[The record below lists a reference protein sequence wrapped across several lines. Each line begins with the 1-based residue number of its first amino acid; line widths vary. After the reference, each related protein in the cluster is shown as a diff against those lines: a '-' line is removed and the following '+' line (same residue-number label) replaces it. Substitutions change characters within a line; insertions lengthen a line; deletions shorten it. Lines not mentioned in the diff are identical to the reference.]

1 MSVSCLPYL
10 PLVLTTKIAYLFVY
24 MTTLYQRIGEEFLTR
39 LAQSKEIEPKK
50 VERLRVLI
58 TSGKKLK
65 VQELVTVFTGA
76 DENEV
81 K

>member
-1 MSVSCLPYL
+1 
-10 PLVLTTKIAYLFVY
+10 
-24 MTTLYQRIGEEFLTR
+24 MTTLYQKIGEEFLAR